1 MPEQIERKSLDTPDE
16 TRYFKD
22 NKGKAE
28 IVTIGG
34 VTLGRGTFEP
44 GWIWNKH
51 IQPISETSSCH
62 VAHTG
67 YILQG
72 RMLVKMDDGSEEE
85 FGPGDAFYMPA
96 GHNAWVVGDEP
107 CVLIDITG
115 FGKYAKHS

>member
-1 MPEQIERKSLDTPDE
+1 MIESSLAQPP
-16 TRYFKD
+16 
-22 NKGKAE
+22 KGKLPSCSFFRPQ
-28 IVTIGG
+28 G
-34 VTLGRGTFEP
+34 FEP

-51 IQPISETSSCH
+51 VQPISETSSCH

-72 RMLVKMDDGSEEE
+72 RMVVKMDNGSEKELV
-85 FGPGDAFYMPA
+85 PGDAFYMPT

>member
-1 MPEQIERKSLDTPDE
+1 MAAQLERKSLDSPNE
-16 TRYFKD
+16 TRSFND

-34 VTLGRGTFEP
+34 VTFGRSTFEP

-51 IQPISETSSCH
+51 IQPISGTPSCQ
-62 VAHTG
+62 VVHTG
-67 YILQG
+67 YIIQG

-96 GHNAWVVGDEP
+96 GHDAWVIGDEA
-107 CVLIDITG
+107 CILIDITG
-115 FGKYAKHS
+115 FGNYAQAS